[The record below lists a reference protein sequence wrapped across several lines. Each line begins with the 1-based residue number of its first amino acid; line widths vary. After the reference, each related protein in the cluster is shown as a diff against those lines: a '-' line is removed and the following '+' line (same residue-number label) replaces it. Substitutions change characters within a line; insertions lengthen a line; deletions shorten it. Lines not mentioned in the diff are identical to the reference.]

1 MTTEAHEKE
10 EAILAAVKKALT
22 LVIKDTATPP
32 ELKHPLSKTT
42 ILNLR
47 QCLSLISAR
56 EQELAK
62 LLGKEMNERPYY
74 IDDPRHSSNGPLEKQ
89 DGVIVDFPKTDD

>member
-1 MTTEAHEKE
+1 MTTEAYEKE

-32 ELKHPLSKTT
+32 ELKHPLSETT
-42 ILNLR
+42 IINLR
-47 QCLSLISAR
+47 ECLSLISAR

-62 LLGKEMNERPYY
+62 LLGREMNKRPYY
-74 IDDPRHSSNGPLEKQ
+74 IDDPRHNSEPLEKQ
-89 DGVIVDFPKTDD
+89 DGVIVDFPKSD